1 MASEMHILV
10 PEYFLRITKQVG
22 TEEGFMRRDD
32 LMKAD
37 LLSEIVLISGCAF
50 LLFALIL
57 FLAAALTHASPAL

>member
-1 MASEMHILV
+1 
-10 PEYFLRITKQVG
+10 
-22 TEEGFMRRDD
+22 MRRDD

-37 LLSEIVLISGCAF
+37 LLSEIVLISGCVF